1 MEETIDKKIER
12 LLDDEKIKEI
22 IATAGKGE
30 VAPVTRASNL
40 IGEVYTYCFVHNDG
54 EEIEPD
60 SLKAYLERMSN
71 AYFECR
77 GSEDFMQDIRAREL
91 GKSIA
96 QRLNIDL
103 SQGSISREDEIK
115 IQEYF
120 LKNYVENGYVMHSFP
135 GATEQSIRTYGF
147 SSSERIWDNKEI
159 MEIAHIFEEKNVI
172 APVGA
177 YSHYSGGGMYVENN
191 PRQMYWH
198 GLSAPEWF
206 KWFTSANHN
215 RNSSK
220 IDESPYYLRNYDG
233 CKQNVMDL
241 CNNAELNE
249 EEMQKVMEMFEKNWK
264 LLGTERM
271 CVSLIPKSVIGK
283 ANIEDAIIPG
293 QSAIETIKTVLT
305 DGRKQFKEHE
315 GNVLK
320 TTVTEKDMLI
330 MGLPNASE
338 IFGKHEF
345 SRETKE
351 KLYDPKQVLDLIY
364 RGTKESGFELSQ
376 DKINSII
383 ETLREVHNN
392 SPEVEDIIQQYN
404 QRVALFSE
412 QEIGKTTINSPTK
425 LKDNAMSRVQRQQQ
439 ELIQTQENQETLE

>member
-1 MEETIDKKIER
+1 
-12 LLDDEKIKEI
+12 
-22 IATAGKGE
+22 
-30 VAPVTRASNL
+30 
-40 IGEVYTYCFVHNDG
+40 
-54 EEIEPD
+54 
-60 SLKAYLERMSN
+60 
-71 AYFECR
+71 
-77 GSEDFMQDIRAREL
+77 
-91 GKSIA
+91 
-96 QRLNIDL
+96 
-103 SQGSISREDEIK
+103 
-115 IQEYF
+115 
-120 LKNYVENGYVMHSFP
+120 
-135 GATEQSIRTYGF
+135 
-147 SSSERIWDNKEI
+147 
-159 MEIAHIFEEKNVI
+159 
-172 APVGA
+172 
-177 YSHYSGGGMYVENN
+177 
-191 PRQMYWH
+191 
-198 GLSAPEWF
+198 
-206 KWFTSANHN
+206 
-215 RNSSK
+215 
-220 IDESPYYLRNYDG
+220 
-233 CKQNVMDL
+233 
-241 CNNAELNE
+241 
-249 EEMQKVMEMFEKNWK
+249 MQKVMEMFEKNWK

-338 IFGKHEF
+338 IFGEHEF

-412 QEIGKTTINSPTK
+412 QEIGKATVNVLTTQ
-425 LKDNAMSRVQRQQQ
+425 KDKSKRKMIMDEKTLNEVQNEQQQ
-439 ELIQTQENQETLE
+439 

>member
-54 EEIEPD
+54 EEIDPD

-77 GSEDFMQDIRAREL
+77 GSEDLMQDIRAREL

-103 SQGSISREDEIK
+103 SQGSISREDEIQ

-135 GATEQSIRTYGF
+135 GAAEQSIRTHGF

-233 CKQNVMDL
+233 YVTMQN
-241 CNNAELNE
+241 
-249 EEMQKVMEMFEKNWK
+249 
-264 LLGTERM
+264 
-271 CVSLIPKSVIGK
+271 
-283 ANIEDAIIPG
+283 
-293 QSAIETIKTVLT
+293 
-305 DGRKQFKEHE
+305 
-315 GNVLK
+315 
-320 TTVTEKDMLI
+320 
-330 MGLPNASE
+330 
-338 IFGKHEF
+338 
-345 SRETKE
+345 
-351 KLYDPKQVLDLIY
+351 
-364 RGTKESGFELSQ
+364 
-376 DKINSII
+376 
-383 ETLREVHNN
+383 
-392 SPEVEDIIQQYN
+392 
-404 QRVALFSE
+404 
-412 QEIGKTTINSPTK
+412 
-425 LKDNAMSRVQRQQQ
+425 
-439 ELIQTQENQETLE
+439 

>member
-12 LLDDEKIKEI
+12 LLDNEKIKEI
-22 IATAGKGE
+22 IATAGKGK
-30 VAPVTRASNL
+30 VAPVMRVSNL

-54 EEIEPD
+54 KDINPN
-60 SLKAYLERMSN
+60 SLSKYLERMSS
-71 AYFECR
+71 AYFECE
-77 GSEDFMQDIRAREL
+77 GKEDLMQDIRAKEL

-103 SQGSISREDEIK
+103 SQGSISREDEIQ

-120 LKNYVENGYVMHSFP
+120 LKNYVENGYVIHSFP
-135 GATEQSIRTYGF
+135 GAAEQSIRTYGF

-159 MEIAHIFEEKNVI
+159 MEIAHIFEYKNVI

-191 PRQMYWH
+191 PRHMYWH

-215 RNSSK
+215 KNSSK
-220 IDESPYYLRNYDG
+220 IDESPYYLRDYDG
-233 CKQNVMDL
+233 CKQNVIDL

-249 EEMQKVMEMFEKNWK
+249 EEMQKVMKMFEKNWK
-264 LLGTERM
+264 SLGTERM
-271 CVSLIPKSVIGK
+271 CVSLIPKSIIGK
-283 ANIEDAIIPG
+283 SNIEDAIIPG
-293 QSAIETIKTVLT
+293 QSAIDTIKTVLS
-305 DGRKQFKEHE
+305 DGRNQYKEHD

-330 MGLPNASE
+330 IGLPNASE
-338 IFGKHEF
+338 IFGEHEF

-376 DKINSII
+376 EKINSVI
-383 ETLREVHNN
+383 ETLRVVHNN
-392 SPEVEDIIQQYN
+392 NPKLEEIIQQYN

-412 QEIGKTTINSPTK
+412 REIEKATMKVSTREKEEADRLMN
-425 LKDNAMSRVQRQQQ
+425 MSNEKQIIR
-439 ELIQTQENQETLE
+439 